1 MRHLEIVGYCNQT
14 DVPSLELAV
23 RNGTPKDRHY
33 PLSCQAGLPS
43 WVREQFHAVGA
54 HEEAE
59 LRTAAEVL
67 TEVADAVRSLCE
79 LAPTL
84 SLSVHVAAGSGT
96 RRCIA
101 TVVGVGR
108 PQGQAPRVEVT
119 DPGVER
125 LSEEVIR

>member
-23 RNGTPKDRHY
+23 RNGTPRDRHF

-43 WVREQFHAVGA
+43 WAREQIHVVGVQ
-54 HEEAE
+54 EEPE
-59 LRTAAEVL
+59 LRPAAEVL
-67 TEVADAVRSLCE
+67 KEVADAVRSLCE

-84 SLSVHVAAGSGT
+84 SLSIHVGAGSGS
-96 RRCIA
+96 RVCIG

-108 PQGQAPRVEVT
+108 PQGQAPRVEIT
-119 DPGVER
+119 DPEVER
-125 LSEEVIR
+125 LSQEVPR